1 MGSATVTQMNVRI
14 DASLKTAGDE
24 ALSSIGFSPTQAV
37 RALWERAA
45 QRGEQLEAV
54 KRFLNDGTA
63 EASRN
68 PKLDVLEAGW
78 RIVPEGLAALGISE
92 SSFTND
98 PLNELDASA
107 LREAAHLERARQKG
121 WL

>member
-14 DASLKTAGDE
+14 EASLKTAGDE

-54 KRFLNDGTA
+54 KRFLDGEAT

-78 RIVPEGLAALGISE
+78 RIVPEGLAALGISD
-92 SSFTND
+92 SSF
-98 PLNELDASA
+98 A
-107 LREAAHLERARQKG
+107 EATYDYDSLYEEAMMERARQKG